1 MSQPPP
7 ARASRPPLRF
17 TVGMSLDWSE
27 LVAVAR
33 AQGWREERR
42 TRHIWLYAPG
52 GRGTACIP
60 TSTSD
65 WRAIHNAVAQLR
77 RLGLVWGGRTRS
89 GGPVEPPAAGDDEA
103 STLARFEYALSVDE
117 AIYSAIVAAGAPLSA
132 TDLSAT
138 TGLSRSTIRPAL
150 QALAAEGFLVAAGSR
165 TREKRGVRPDTLY
178 ALSGGDGQT

>member
-1 MSQPPP
+1 
-7 ARASRPPLRF
+7 
-17 TVGMSLDWSE
+17 MSLDWSE
-27 LVAVAR
+27 LAAVAR

-42 TRHIWLYAPG
+42 TRHIWLYAPD

-77 RLGLVWGGRTRS
+77 RLGLVWGGRARS
-89 GGPVEPPAAGDDEA
+89 RGPGAEPLGAGDDEA

-117 AIYSAIVAAGAPLSA
+117 AVYSAIVAAGTPLSA
-132 TDLSAT
+132 TELSAT

-178 ALSGGDGQT
+178 ALNGRGSR